1 MTREIVR
8 KPAAGGMMLVFVIT
22 LFAISL
28 AVLIGADSNASPVPI
43 VLGVVGMF
51 LSGLLSIGFFIVQPN
66 TATVLVFFGTYVG
79 SAKDNGF
86 WWVNPFTQR
95 RRLSLRMRNLNGDRL
110 KVNDKAGNPIEIAA
124 VVVWKVDNT
133 AEASFDV
140 DNYEDYVQTQSE
152 SAVRHLATSYP
163 YDSNDDEPSLRGDIE
178 TVSRELEKELAERL
192 GQAGVKVIE
201 ARLSHLAYSPE
212 IAGAMLQRQQAAA
225 IIAARAMIV
234 EGAVGMVED
243 AIAQLS
249 RNRVIELDE
258 ERKANMVSNLLVV
271 LCGNH
276 DARPVVN
283 AGSLY

>member
-1 MTREIVR
+1 
-8 KPAAGGMMLVFVIT
+8 
-22 LFAISL
+22 
-28 AVLIGADSNASPVPI
+28 
-43 VLGVVGMF
+43 
-51 LSGLLSIGFFIVQPN
+51 
-66 TATVLVFFGTYVG
+66 
-79 SAKDNGF
+79 
-86 WWVNPFTQR
+86 
-95 RRLSLRMRNLNGDRL
+95 
-110 KVNDKAGNPIEIAA
+110 VNDKAGNPIEIAA

>member
-1 MTREIVR
+1 MSREVVR
-8 KPAAGGMMLVFVIT
+8 KPAAGGLMLVLIIA
-22 LFAISL
+22 LFLLSL
-28 AVLIGADSNASPVPI
+28 ALLIGGAMQDELLPAI
-43 VLGVVGMF
+43 LGVVGIV
-51 LSGLLSIGFFIVQPN
+51 LGSVLCIGFFVVQPN
-66 TATVLVFFGTYVG
+66 TAAVLIFFGKYVG
-79 SAKDNGF
+79 SVKENGF
-86 WWVNPFTQR
+86 WWVNPFTMR
-95 RRLSLRMRNLNGDRL
+95 RKISLRMRNLNGDRL

-124 VVVWKVDNT
+124 VLVWKVDNT

-140 DNYEDYVQTQSE
+140 DNYEDYVTTQSE
-152 SAVRHLATSYP
+152 SALRHLATTYQ
-163 YDSNDDEPSLRGDIE
+163 YDSNDGTPSLRGDIE
-178 TVSRELEKELAERL
+178 TISEQLERELGERL

-201 ARLSHLAYSPE
+201 ARLSHLAYAPE

-243 AIAQLS
+243 ALAQLS
-249 RNRVIELDE
+249 RNHVLELDE

>member
-1 MTREIVR
+1 
-8 KPAAGGMMLVFVIT
+8 
-22 LFAISL
+22 
-28 AVLIGADSNASPVPI
+28 
-43 VLGVVGMF
+43 
-51 LSGLLSIGFFIVQPN
+51 
-66 TATVLVFFGTYVG
+66 
-79 SAKDNGF
+79 
-86 WWVNPFTQR
+86 
-95 RRLSLRMRNLNGDRL
+95 MRNLNGDRL

-124 VVVWKVDNT
+124 VLVWKVDNT

-140 DNYEDYVQTQSE
+140 DNYEDYVTTQSE
-152 SAVRHLATSYP
+152 SALRHLATTYQ
-163 YDSNDDEPSLRGDIE
+163 YDSNDGTPSLRGDIE
-178 TVSRELEKELAERL
+178 TVSEQLERELGERL

-243 AIAQLS
+243 ALAQLS
-249 RNRVIELDE
+249 RNHVLELDE